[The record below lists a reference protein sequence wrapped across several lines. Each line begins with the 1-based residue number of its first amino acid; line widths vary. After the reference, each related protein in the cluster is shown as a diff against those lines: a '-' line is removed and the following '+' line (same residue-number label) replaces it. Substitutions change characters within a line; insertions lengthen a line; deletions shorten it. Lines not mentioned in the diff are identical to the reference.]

1 MRLTKYAHSCL
12 RLEHDGAVLVVDPG
26 GFSDPAALD
35 GADAVLVTHEH
46 PDHLDVAALTRR
58 LDRNSIPVYGP
69 AALGGVLGD
78 AATALVPVTPGDTFT
93 AAGVPVRA
101 VGGRHAVIHPDI
113 PVVENIGYLFDATV
127 YHPGDALHVP
137 EDVEVDTL
145 FAPIHAPWS
154 KFSEVV
160 DFIRAVA
167 PAGRTP
173 CTTRCSTT
181 TGTAC
186 STGSTPRCPVPTTSG
201 WSRVPGSTCEPWPS
215 TSPS

>member
-58 LDRNSIPVYGP
+58 LDRSPIPVYGP

-167 PAGRTP
+167 PRRAYALHDAMLNDNGYGVLDRQYAALSRTDYQRLEP
-173 CTTRCSTT
+173 GTRID
-181 TGTAC
+181 
-186 STGSTPRCPVPTTSG
+186 V
-201 WSRVPGSTCEPWPS
+201 
-215 TSPS
+215 